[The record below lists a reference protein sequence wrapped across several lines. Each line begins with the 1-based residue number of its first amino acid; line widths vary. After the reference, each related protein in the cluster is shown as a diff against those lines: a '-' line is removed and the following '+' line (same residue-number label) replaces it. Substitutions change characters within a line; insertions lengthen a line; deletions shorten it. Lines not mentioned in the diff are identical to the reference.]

1 MIGWTQG
8 GRAVMLWPG
17 QTPEAPLLWLNAGTA
32 RQGEEVQA
40 ALQALCPGGDWAL
53 AAVSG
58 LDWDRDLVPWDAP
71 PPAPGAAPLTG
82 GADAYLA
89 ELTGQLLPAAEARLG
104 GVPRWRGLAG
114 YSLGGLFALWAVCQS
129 EAFSQCACLSGSLW
143 YPGWADFL
151 KEHAPKPPQPPVCQL

>member
-71 PPAPGAAPLTG
+71 APTPGAPPPF
-82 GADAYLA
+82 GARCGRA
-89 ELTGQLLPAAEARLG
+89 GRIPA
-104 GVPRWRGLAG
+104 
-114 YSLGGLFALWAVCQS
+114 S
-129 EAFSQCACLSGSLW
+129 
-143 YPGWADFL
+143 
-151 KEHAPKPPQPPVCQL
+151 